1 MPSPDASSSALPASE
16 VRQWLERERQFL
28 RRAVRHPRLFQ
39 ARARRTVSTKV
50 AYLDLNHDPGHCLL
64 LVGSGRSGTTWMA
77 EVLTEALHCRLVYE
91 PLRTKSV
98 PWTAPVRRGHYLPPD
113 QSDPAVAAVLDR
125 IIKGQLRNRFT
136 DRYNTERLPRRRVV
150 KEVRATNL
158 LPWLVPRYPRT
169 PVVYLLRHP
178 VPTAWSVVALGWPE
192 TLQDILS
199 QPALME
205 GPLESRRALIE
216 EAAASPDKFHRLV
229 LQWCLE
235 NYVPIGQLPPAAV
248 HVVFYENMVDD
259 PWGELER
266 LRLYLRR
273 FGPHPWNVD
282 MASVKNVARPSHSRN
297 RGTSGSGRLE
307 RWVEEVPAAQ
317 VEKALA
323 LVAGFGLDRVYGRS
337 TRPLIPP
344 DRLLLGAQGDDL
356 RTAPA

>member
-1 MPSPDASSSALPASE
+1 MG
-16 VRQWLERERQFL
+16 RERRFL
-28 RRAVRHPRLFQ
+28 RRAVRHPRLFE

-50 AYLDLNHDPGHCLL
+50 AYLDMNHDPGHCLL

-98 PWTAPVRRGHYLPPD
+98 PWTAAVRRGHYLSPD
-113 QSDPAVAAVLDR
+113 DSDPAVAAVLDR
-125 IIKGQLRNRFT
+125 ILRGQIRNRFT
-136 DRYNTERLPRRRVV
+136 DRYNTVRLPRRRLV

-158 LPWLVPRYPRT
+158 LPWIVQRYPRT

-192 TLQDILS
+192 TLEEILT
-199 QPALME
+199 QAPLME
-205 GPLESRRALIE
+205 GPLKPLRGLIE

-235 NYVPIGQLPPAAV
+235 NYVPIRSLPPDSV
-248 HVVFYENMVDD
+248 HVAFYENMVDD

-273 FGPHPWNVD
+273 FGPDAWNVE

-323 LVAGFGLDRVYGRS
+323 LVAGFGLDRVYAS
-337 TRPLIPP
+337 PTRPLIAPEG
-344 DRLLLGAQGDDL
+344 LLLGAPGDD
-356 RTAPA
+356 RWTAPA